1 MVPEGGVLGEKLAL
15 RALDDFGEGA
25 VGYLTDEGVSLL
37 PVPTTVKPKLYVK
50 ALETI
55 KAHRLGSFEEVEKP
69 PPEPSAA

>member
-1 MVPEGGVLGEKLAL
+1 MTLVRVT
-15 RALDDFGEGA
+15 

-55 KAHRLGSFEEVEKP
+55 KADRLGSFEEVEKQ
-69 PPEPSAA
+69 SK